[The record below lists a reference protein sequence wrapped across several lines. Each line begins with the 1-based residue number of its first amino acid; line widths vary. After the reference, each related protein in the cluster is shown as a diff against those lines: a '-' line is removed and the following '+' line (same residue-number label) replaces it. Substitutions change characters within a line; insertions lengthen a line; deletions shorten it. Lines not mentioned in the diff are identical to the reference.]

1 MMRYPRI
8 SSVLRVHFVCG
19 GLVAALIGP
28 VLLAQGIKGAA
39 GDDGVQLYSLHRMD
53 SAGSLIGGTE
63 ALGNCGD
70 ALSVALQQGTPEF
83 PCWANI
89 RTVDRWNS
97 ASLGYGLSPNS
108 SEPGTSPYNVPSS
121 FTFTAGGLNAF
132 SLPGDGEGKA
142 YGGLGA
148 MSALVERRRW
158 QMMAEDAGGVA
169 DFQLGGAHLVGLN
182 LAAIRAT
189 GEVTPR
195 LTWQGSATNTYG
207 TDTVRQ
213 VAPLD
218 YRMIGETDAPAPDAP
233 AYGLHGGLMTS
244 GEEGVK
250 MRYETSRRSAWDFS
264 ASDNYTKY
272 NADAFL
278 VHTERARVEYLHN
291 FVDGVAL
298 GFYGNGENQAESLSC
313 ALGGA
318 GMRLLSSFGNHASLN
333 MSGGVGGAGPS
344 CGKRIQLVGN
354 AAFYT
359 RLSERTDLFL
369 TASRDLGNGV
379 LEQTTFLSTGS
390 AGVRHRFSP
399 RIDIHASLNQLYGT
413 DRLTSQ
419 TYHGTFVDG
428 SFHARLSGGFSQELE
443 LRRFSFSG
451 LPAEA
456 ARTVGVFTLWWSP
469 PRQAAAEQRSSLR

>member
-1 MMRYPRI
+1 
-8 SSVLRVHFVCG
+8 
-19 GLVAALIGP
+19 
-28 VLLAQGIKGAA
+28 
-39 GDDGVQLYSLHRMD
+39 MD

-63 ALGNCGD
+63 PLGNCGD

-108 SEPGTSPYNVPSS
+108 NAPGTSPYNVPSS
-121 FTFTAGGLNAF
+121 FTFTAGGLSAF

-169 DFQLGGAHLVGLN
+169 DFQLSGAHFVGLN

-195 LTWQGSATNTYG
+195 FTWQGSATNTYG
-207 TDTVRQ
+207 TDAVRQ

-291 FVDGVAL
+291 FADGVAL
-298 GFYGNGENQAESLSC
+298 GFYGNGENQAEPLSC

-318 GMRLLSSFGNHASLN
+318 GMRLLSSFGDHASLN
-333 MSGGVGGAGPS
+333 VSGGVGGAGPS
-344 CGKRIQLVGN
+344 CGKRMQLLGD

-359 RLSERTDLFL
+359 HLSERTDLYL

-399 RIDIHASLNQLYGT
+399 SIDVHASVNELYGT
-413 DRLTSQ
+413 DRLTNQ
-419 TYHGTFVDG
+419 TYHGMFVDG
-428 SFHARLSGGFSQELE
+428 SFHARLRGGFSQELE

-469 PRQAAAEQRSSLR
+469 PHQGAEQRASLR